1 MPSPLKSCEGRF
13 LCVILNADDADIKRK
28 RAKKS
33 LTSLDVLTPQKS
45 SPTDQVPKDI
55 RQRVSDR
62 FF

>member
-13 LCVILNADDADIKRK
+13 LCVILNADIKRK

-55 RQRVSDR
+55 RQRVKN
-62 FF
+62 